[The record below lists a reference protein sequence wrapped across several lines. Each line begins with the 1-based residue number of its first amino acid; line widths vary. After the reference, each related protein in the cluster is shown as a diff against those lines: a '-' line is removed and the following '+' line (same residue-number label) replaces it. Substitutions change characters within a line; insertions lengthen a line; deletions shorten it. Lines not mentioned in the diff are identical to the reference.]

1 MPTKRSDFVFPRRAA
16 HNVRSRAGR
25 FELTPEERAARERLN
40 ANPGRWRPPYG
51 WLEVA
56 RYELD
61 SDIGP

>member
-1 MPTKRSDFVFPRRAA
+1 VN
-16 HNVRSRAGR
+16 NVRSHAGR

-40 ANPGRWRPPYG
+40 ADPGRWRPPHG